1 MVVVV
6 SSKESGFEGR
16 KFGRKVLREVNMWV
30 SSKESRFEWWFLG

>member
-16 KFGRKVLREVNMWV
+16 KFGRKVLGEVNMWV
-30 SSKESRFEWWFLG
+30 SSKESRLKCGIFG